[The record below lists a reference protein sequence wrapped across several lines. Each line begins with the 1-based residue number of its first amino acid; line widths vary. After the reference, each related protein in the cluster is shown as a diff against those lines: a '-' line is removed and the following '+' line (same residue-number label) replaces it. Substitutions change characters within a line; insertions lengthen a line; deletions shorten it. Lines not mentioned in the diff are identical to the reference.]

1 MADYKPLKVAASA
14 GHCFILAQKKE
25 KAEADKEE

>member
-14 GHCFILAQKKE
+14 GHCFILAQKRE
-25 KAEADKEE
+25 TAETSKAE

>member
-1 MADYKPLKVAASA
+1 MAEYRPLKVAASA

-25 KAEADKEE
+25 QLETGKKE

>member
-1 MADYKPLKVAASA
+1 MAEYKPLKVAASA

-25 KAEADKEE
+25 KAQNGKQE

>member
-14 GHCFILAQKKE
+14 GHCFILAQKRE
-25 KAEADKEE
+25 KLEGSKDE